1 MDLERRGFLK
11 ATSGLALGLSTLEE
25 VMAQPHDDVKG
36 ELQAGSGT
44 VHLEG
49 KLKSGTLTLE
59 AQDFLDRA
67 DHSVVV
73 RGRLNSTELYSAMFS
88 YQNDLTVFALFN
100 DNNHSTTIV
109 LSNTDDE
116 KIGRFVVWND
126 NDIPTIHNV
135 DKNSI
140 MATDDPKNIKNLDG
154 NAPDLV
160 GKRKPPAF
168 TWQELESV
176 FGSDPALG
184 AFMRGRKTTHRP
196 RPEVALLEWI
206 CRLLS
211 MIPGSILPPFW
222 LGR

>member
-1 MDLERRGFLK
+1 MELRRRGFLK
-11 ATSGLALGLSTLEE
+11 VTSGLALGLSNLDGAL
-25 VMAQPHDDVKG
+25 AQRRDDVKG

-44 VHLEG
+44 LFLEG
-49 KLKSGTLTLE
+49 KLNSGTLTLE

-73 RGRLNSTELYSAMFS
+73 RGKLKSTELYSAMFS
-88 YQNDLTVFALFN
+88 YQNDRTAFALFHDN
-100 DNNHSTTIV
+100 DHSTTVV

-116 KIGRFVVWND
+116 KIGRLVVWND
-126 NDIPTIHNV
+126 NDTPQIFNV

-140 MATDDPKNIKNLDG
+140 MATDDPKNIKDVSGKN
-154 NAPDLV
+154 PDLV

-168 TWQELESV
+168 TWQELERV
-176 FGSDPALG
+176 FGSEPALG
-184 AFMRGRKTTHRP
+184 AFMRGRKTTHHP
-196 RPEVALLEWI
+196 PPEIAVLEWI

-211 MIPGSILPPFW
+211 LVPGSTLSLFW